1 VEAAFSLCLMEQPA
15 TDGDGASASAS
26 APAPA
31 SSSSS
36 SAGAGGA
43 AAPRARAL
51 ALAPLLSASELV
63 KEGYAVL
70 YSEGMISRT
79 LRDDL
84 QHNLTK
90 LAEAAARGSPAPS
103 TARAFVV
110 AEFAAAGRSPEA
122 AKGRE
127 GLIAG
132 LWLSRTL
139 RFVARMLQL
148 LGQPRTPAVEI
159 AEAGRTTYD
168 EILHPYHGP
177 LLGFIVGAAFS
188 WAPRRKTLTDQLRD
202 RDGLD
207 EAAATAL
214 LARAAAAMLPVTQAL
229 HDLFTEHGIDWP
241 DKVGV

>member
-1 VEAAFSLCLMEQPA
+1 MTVASPGDWLTRVEAAFSACLVEQPA
-15 TDGDGASASAS
+15 ADGAGASASAS
-26 APAPA
+26 A
-31 SSSSS
+31 
-36 SAGAGGA
+36 GA
-43 AAPRARAL
+43 AAPPPPARAL
-51 ALAPLLSASELV
+51 LLAPLLSASELV

-84 QHNLTK
+84 QHNLTN
-90 LAEAAARGSPAPS
+90 LSAAAARSSPAPA
-103 TARAFVV
+103 TARAFVE
-110 AEFAAAGRSPEA
+110 AEFAAAGRSVEA

-188 WAPRRKTLTDQLRD
+188 WAPKRKSLTDQLRS

-214 LARAAAAMLPVTQAL
+214 LARAAGAMLPVTAAL